1 MYEKLTRLF
10 LRIAIA
16 AGFLS
21 AVADRFGW
29 WNYHIAWGS
38 WDKFEEYVQILIPW
52 APESLINPL
61 AILATVAEIIFAVF
75 LLIGFKVNLFAKLS
89 GLLLLVFALSM
100 WTSTGIK
107 TVFDAS
113 VLAAAGAAFG
123 LGAMKPGWFEFGNKT
138 IEKN

>member
-1 MYEKLTRLF
+1 MYDKLTRIF

-52 APESLINPL
+52 APEMLVNPL
-61 AILATVAEIIFAVF
+61 AILATAAEIIFAVF
-75 LLIGFKVNLFAKLS
+75 LLIGYKDNLFAKLS
-89 GLLLLVFALSM
+89 GLLLLVFGLSM

-123 LGAMKPGWFEFGNKT
+123 LGAMKSGWFEFENK
-138 IEKN
+138 NF